1 MQSSSDAPR
10 SAYGAAHQ
18 GTLKWFDPL
27 KGYGFVV
34 VEPNLTADGSDDDCC
49 GICRGNDGLAK
60 DALLHI
66 TTVRNSGV
74 PLPVEGIQ
82 LTMMVEPGRSGLQ
95 VAHIVEMDELPE
107 ALAPE
112 GTVEKARVKWFN
124 GRKGYGFLERDTS
137 GGDDIFVHV
146 ATLRRGG
153 IDNPVPGTSVSVVVE
168 ARERGD
174 VALWVEPREG

>member
-1 MQSSSDAPR
+1 MQSSSDAAR
-10 SAYGAAHQ
+10 AVYGAAHR

-34 VEPNLTADGSDDDCC
+34 VKPNRADDGSDDDCC
-49 GICRGNDGLAK
+49 GICIGDGGQGR

-74 PLPVEGIQ
+74 PMPVEGIH

-95 VAHIVEMDELPE
+95 VAQIVEMDDLPE
-107 ALAPE
+107 MVIPDGAVELAS
-112 GTVEKARVKWFN
+112 VKWFN
-124 GRKGYGFLERDTS
+124 GRKGYGFLERDAS
-137 GGDDIFVHV
+137 GRDDIFVHV

-153 IDNPVPGTSVSVVVE
+153 IDNPVPGTLVAVVAE
-168 ARERGD
+168 SRERGD